1 MAIEAYCAYV
11 AEGFVNLLDWNDVMK
26 FQAKNGSL
34 FNSPSAT
41 AAALVANYDD
51 KALQYL
57 NCLSV
62 NLVVQVCVLM

>member
-1 MAIEAYCAYV
+1 
-11 AEGFVNLLDWNDVMK
+11 MK

-57 NCLSV
+57 NL
-62 NLVVQVCVLM
+62 LVTQFGSAGVLV